1 MQTRADRS
9 GRSSAPEPRE
19 PKPSR
24 AGRNLP
30 AAVGIGVGL
39 GALVVASL
47 LIRKEAFLVVMA
59 AAIAVGVWELTKAL
73 ANVGIRASLV
83 PLLLGSVSMILS
95 AYVRGP
101 EALMVAYGLTLVAI
115 LVWRVADGVRGA
127 TRDTVGGLFV
137 ATYPCFLAG
146 FVALMLA
153 ETDGHLWVVFFILV
167 TVASDIGGY
176 AAGVLLGRHP
186 MAPTVSPKKSWEG
199 FAGSVAFCAAV
210 GAVSLHLM
218 LDGAWA
224 LGAGV
229 GVAAAVAAT
238 IGDLMESLLKR
249 DVGIKDMSSILPG
262 HGGVMDRLDSLVMTA
277 PLVWALLTYLLPG
290 AT

>member
-1 MQTRADRS
+1 MRRS
-9 GRSSAPEPRE
+9 
-19 PKPSR
+19 
-24 AGRNLP
+24 
-30 AAVGIGVGL
+30 AAVGL
-39 GALVVASL
+39 APGAAKRSNVASL
-47 LIRKEAFLVVMA
+47 CTA
-59 AAIAVGVWELTKAL
+59 ACCW
-73 ANVGIRASLV
+73 
-83 PLLLGSVSMILS
+83 
-95 AYVRGP
+95 
-101 EALMVAYGLTLVAI
+101 
-115 LVWRVADGVRGA
+115 
-127 TRDTVGGLFV
+127 
-137 ATYPCFLAG
+137 
-146 FVALMLA
+146 
-153 ETDGHLWVVFFILV
+153 
-167 TVASDIGGY
+167 
-176 AAGVLLGRHP
+176 
-186 MAPTVSPKKSWEG
+186 VSP
-199 FAGSVAFCAAV
+199 VAFCAAV

>member
-1 MQTRADRS
+1 METRAERS
-9 GRSSAPEPRE
+9 RRRPAPEPQE
-19 PKPSR
+19 PKKSR

-30 AAVGIGVGL
+30 AAIGIGVTL
-39 GALVVASL
+39 GAVVVASL
-47 LIRKEAFLVVMA
+47 VLRKELFLVVMA
-59 AAIAVGVWELTKAL
+59 AAIAVGAWELTKAL
-73 ANVGIRASLV
+73 AGIGIRASLV
-83 PLLLGSVSMILS
+83 PLLLGAVSMILS
-95 AYVRGP
+95 AYLRGP
-101 EALMVAYGLTLVAI
+101 EALMVTYGLTLVAI

-127 TRDTVGGLFV
+127 TKDLVGGLFI

-153 ETDGHLWVVFFILV
+153 QADGHLWVFFFVMV

-176 AAGVLLGRHP
+176 AAGVTLGRHP

-210 GAVSLHLM
+210 GATALHFM
-218 LDGAWA
+218 LHGSWV
-224 LGAGV
+224 LGAGI

-262 HGGVMDRLDSLVMTA
+262 HGGIMDRLDSLVMTA
-277 PLVWALLTYLLPG
+277 PLVWALLTYLLP

>member
-1 MQTRADRS
+1 MQTRPARS
-9 GRSSAPEPRE
+9 GRSQAPEP
-19 PKPSR
+19 KKSR

-30 AAVGIGVGL
+30 AAIGIGVTL
-39 GALVVASL
+39 GGVVVVSLVV
-47 LIRKEAFLVVMA
+47 RKEAFLVVMA
-59 AAIAVGVWELTKAL
+59 AAIAVGAWELTKAL
-73 ANVGIRASLV
+73 GNVGIRASLV

-95 AYVRGP
+95 AFLRGP
-101 EALMVAYGLTLVAI
+101 EALMVTYGLTLVAI

-127 TRDTVGGLFV
+127 TRDTVGGIFI

-153 ETDGHLWVVFFILV
+153 QTDGHLWVVFFVLV

-176 AAGVLLGRHP
+176 AAGVLLGKHP

-210 GAVSLHLM
+210 GAAALHLM
-218 LDGAWA
+218 LDGSWA
-224 LGAGV
+224 VGALIGL
-229 GVAAAVAAT
+229 ATAVTAT

-249 DVGIKDMSSILPG
+249 DLGIKDMSSILPG

-277 PLVWALLTYLLPG
+277 PLIWGLLTYLLP
-290 AT
+290 ATT